1 MVHRQKVA
9 VILCSVLLALILIV
23 VSGGLIYL
31 HNYCQ
36 VKDYTVTAMGNH
48 DVTLIA
54 HRGFRAVAPENTL
67 PAFEEAGKAG
77 FTGAE
82 CDTYRTKDGVWVI
95 SHDSHTYRMMDQAR
109 LCRKDLRRAAYLQ
122 YGQWGESFD
131 QYPNLKICTLEDYLR
146 PASSTI

>member
-1 MVHRQKVA
+1 MSETAVKKEKKKWSTGKKVA

-67 PAFEEAGKAG
+67 PA
-77 FTGAE
+77 
-82 CDTYRTKDGVWVI
+82 
-95 SHDSHTYRMMDQAR
+95 
-109 LCRKDLRRAAYLQ
+109 LRRPA
-122 YGQWGESFD
+122 
-131 QYPNLKICTLEDYLR
+131 R
-146 PASSTI
+146 PDLPAPSATPIAPRTGCGSSLTTAIPTV

>member
-1 MVHRQKVA
+1 MSETAVKKEKKKWSTGKKVA

-54 HRGFRAVAPENTL
+54 HRGFRAVAPETRCLPLRRPARPDL
-67 PAFEEAGKAG
+67 PAPSATPIAPR
-77 FTGAE
+77 TG
-82 CDTYRTKDGVWVI
+82 C
-95 SHDSHTYRMMDQAR
+95 
-109 LCRKDLRRAAYLQ
+109 
-122 YGQWGESFD
+122 ESS
-131 QYPNLKICTLEDYLR
+131 PTTAIPTV
-146 PASSTI
+146 

>member
-1 MVHRQKVA
+1 MSETAVKKEKKKWSTGKKVA

-82 CDTYRTKDGVWVI
+82 CDTYRTKDGGVGHLPRQPYLPYDG
-95 SHDSHTYRMMDQAR
+95 SAR
-109 LCRKDLRRAAYLQ
+109 LCGKKDLRRAAHL
-122 YGQWGESFD
+122 
-131 QYPNLKICTLEDYLR
+131 
-146 PASSTI
+146 

>member
-1 MVHRQKVA
+1 MSETAVKKEKKKWSTGKKVA

-67 PAFEEAGKAG
+67 PAFEGG
-77 FTGAE
+77 RQGRI
-82 CDTYRTKDGVWVI
+82 YRRRVRHLSHQGRGVGHLSRQPYLPYDG
-95 SHDSHTYRMMDQAR
+95 SAR
-109 LCRKDLRRAAYLQ
+109 LCGK
-122 YGQWGESFD
+122 
-131 QYPNLKICTLEDYLR
+131 KR
-146 PASSTI
+146 PTTSCSPTIRTTG

>member
-1 MVHRQKVA
+1 MSETAVKKEKKKWSTGKKVA

-95 SHDSHTYRMMDQAR
+95 SHDSPTYRMMDQHA
-109 LCRKDLRRAAYLQ
+109 
-122 YGQWGESFD
+122 FV
-131 QYPNLKICTLEDYLR
+131 
-146 PASSTI
+146 